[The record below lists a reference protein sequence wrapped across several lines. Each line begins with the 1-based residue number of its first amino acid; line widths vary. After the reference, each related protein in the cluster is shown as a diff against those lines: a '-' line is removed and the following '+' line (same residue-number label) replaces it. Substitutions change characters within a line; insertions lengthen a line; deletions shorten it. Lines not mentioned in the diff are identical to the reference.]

1 MRIFL
6 PFLFLGALVFALA
19 LPAVVYARTEGIAAV
34 VNQDAISIT
43 DLNDRLRMVIA
54 SARLPG
60 TKEIQEKIM
69 PQVLN
74 DLIEEQLKMQEAR
87 RLEID
92 VSPREVD
99 GGLAMIAKQNNLSME
114 QFGQAMAHDGIS
126 IATVQRQIRAQI
138 AWSKV
143 VQKTMRPQIEITDS
157 DIDDYLDRMRS
168 ANGKTEYQVAEIFLP
183 VGDNSPEADTQQ
195 LANRLVQEI
204 NSGKAEFFKLAQQ
217 FSSAAGAERGGDLG
231 WVREG
236 QLQPELDKALVGMQ
250 KGAVS
255 NPVRTTDGYHI
266 LLIRDQRTVS
276 EATIPSR
283 EQVMQ
288 TLGLQ
293 RLERMQARQLLELKT
308 TAFIETRVES

>member
-6 PFLFLGALVFALA
+6 PSLFFWALVFALV
-19 LPAVVYARTEGIAAV
+19 LSVAVHARTEGIAAV

-60 TKEIQEKIM
+60 TKDIQEKIM

-87 RLEID
+87 RLEIQ
-92 VSPREVD
+92 VSQQEVD
-99 GGLAMIAKQNNLSME
+99 GGLAMIAKQNNLTIE
-114 QFGQAMAHDGIS
+114 QFRGAMEHDGIS
-126 IATVQRQIRAQI
+126 PATLERQIRAQI
-138 AWSKV
+138 GWSKV
-143 VQKTMRPQIEITDS
+143 VQKTMRPQVEITDS
-157 DIDDYLDRMRS
+157 DVDDYIDRLRS
-168 ANGKTEYQVAEIFLP
+168 ASGKAEYKVAEIFLP
-183 VGDNSPEADTQQ
+183 VGDNSPEADAQQ
-195 LANRLVQEI
+195 LASRLVQEI
-204 NSGKAEFFKLAQQ
+204 NSGKAEFFKVAQQ
-217 FSSAAGAERGGDLG
+217 FSNSAGAPLGGDLG

-236 QLQPELDKALVGMQ
+236 QLQPELDKALTGMQ
-250 KGAVS
+250 KGVVS
-255 NPVRTTDGYHI
+255 SPVRTTDGYHI
-266 LLIRDQRTVS
+266 LMLRDMRTVS
-276 EATIPSR
+276 EETIPSR

-293 RLERMQARQLLELKT
+293 RLERVQARQLLELKT

>member
-1 MRIFL
+1 MRIFVL
-6 PFLFLGALVFALA
+6 ALFFWALVIALV
-19 LPAVVYARTEGIAAV
+19 LPVPVYARTEGIAAV

-60 TKEIQEKIM
+60 TKDIQEKIM

-87 RLEID
+87 RQEIEI
-92 VSPREVD
+92 SQEEINQ
-99 GGLAMIAKQNNLSME
+99 GLTMIARQNNLSME
-114 QFGQAMAHDGIS
+114 QFRSAMEHDGIS
-126 IATVQRQIRAQI
+126 VATLERQIKAQI
-138 AWSKV
+138 GWSKV
-143 VQKTMRPQIEITDS
+143 IQKTMRPQVTITDS
-157 DIDDYLDRMRS
+157 DIDDYIGRLKS
-168 ANGKTEYQVAEIFLP
+168 ASGKSEYKVAEIFLP
-183 VGDNSPEADTQQ
+183 VGENSPEADAQQ

-204 NSGKAEFFKLAQQ
+204 NSGKAEFFKVAQQ
-217 FSSAAGAERGGDLG
+217 FSSSAGAERGGDLG

-236 QLQPELDKALVGMQ
+236 QLQPELDKALGGMQ
-250 KGAVS
+250 KEAVS

-266 LLIRDQRTVS
+266 LLLRDMRTVS
-276 EATIPSR
+276 EETIPSR

-288 TLGLQ
+288 NLGLQ

-308 TAFIETRVES
+308 TAFIETRVET